1 MVRSQ
6 AQRRVV
12 AWMAFVALW
21 LTIVAPV
28 ISRLL
33 PTAHDAM
40 PAMSDMVMPD
50 MAMSDMAFVEH
61 IGHPAH
67 PSMPDP
73 LAPATDKCGY
83 CTLVG
88 QSPVVIAALWV
99 PVLLP
104 RTPYLPPALPD
115 ARAARG
121 HTWLAPTP
129 RGPPGFVNA

>member
-12 AWMAFVALW
+12 TWMAFVALW
-21 LTIVAPV
+21 LTVVAPV

-40 PAMSDMVMPD
+40 PAMSGMGC
-50 MAMSDMAFVEH
+50 VEH
-61 IGHPAH
+61 MGHPAH
-67 PSMPDP
+67 PAAPDP

-104 RTPYLPPALPD
+104 HTPYLPPALPD